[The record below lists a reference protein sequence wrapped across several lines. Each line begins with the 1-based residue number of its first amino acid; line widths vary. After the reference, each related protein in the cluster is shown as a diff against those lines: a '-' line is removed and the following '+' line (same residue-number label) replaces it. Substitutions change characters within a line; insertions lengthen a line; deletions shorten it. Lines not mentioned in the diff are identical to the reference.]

1 MNTIVEFISAR
12 AVPIPL
18 LKSDT
23 RGLRGPTHNCTT
35 LPPLSTK
42 ELDLREL
49 VINPPHLQYRQSS
62 ARPALDA
69 DESGG
74 MQVVL
79 LAPLQLKQRSPK
91 HLYELVYNFIAVIAI
106 YVLFFAFSFSFNSR
120 IKISLVPL
128 MEPDLFGDF
137 SADIP
142 PVQLAG
148 LKSKK

>member
-18 LKSDT
+18 LRD
-23 RGLRGPTHNCTT
+23 PTHNCTT

-62 ARPALDA
+62 ARSALDA

-91 HLYELVYNFIAVIAI
+91 HLYELVYNFIVVIAI
-106 YVLFFAFSFSFNSR
+106 FV
-120 IKISLVPL
+120 
-128 MEPDLFGDF
+128 
-137 SADIP
+137 
-142 PVQLAG
+142 
-148 LKSKK
+148 